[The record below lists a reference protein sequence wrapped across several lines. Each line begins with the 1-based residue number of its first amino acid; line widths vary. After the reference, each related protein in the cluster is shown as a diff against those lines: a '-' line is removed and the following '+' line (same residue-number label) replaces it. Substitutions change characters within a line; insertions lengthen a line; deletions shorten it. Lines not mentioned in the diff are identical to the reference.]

1 MGFLMALQRELIENE
16 NEINQLSKDALAKI
30 GQKPNPGKLYW
41 LQLVRWALSSGKL
54 VGFNHHLLLFLEL
67 LEGSVPNTAM
77 NFLEGNERVRKMGL
91 SSKEEWDPVDLARL
105 LLIHLDCCMT
115 EKVEGYS
122 KIHARGPSHRPPA
135 KAKIA

>member
-1 MGFLMALQRELIENE
+1 MALQKELIENE
-16 NEINQLSKDALAKI
+16 NEVNQLSKEALCKT

-41 LQLVRWALSSGKL
+41 LQLVRWALTSGKL
-54 VGFNHHLLLFLEL
+54 IGFNHHLLLFLEL
-67 LEGSVPNTAM
+67 LEGSDPKTAG
-77 NFLEGNERVRKMGL
+77 NFLEGNERVRRMGL
-91 SSKEEWDPVDLARL
+91 STPEKWDPVDLARL

-122 KIHARGPSHRPPA
+122 KIHARDSSHRPPA